1 MPETTERTTDAAAVQ
16 GGTLVV
22 VVGPSGSGKDTL
34 IAHARDRFAA
44 DPSVHFVRRAITR
57 QAQPDAEDHD
67 TLTEDAFNAAEAAGA
82 FAVTWRAHGLSY
94 GVPVQ
99 VNDHLATGCVAV
111 LNGSRLALPA
121 IRRAFGHVLTV
132 HVTCRPDVLAA
143 RLAARGRE
151 TAQEQG
157 QRLARATAPADRLP
171 DAVEIDNSG
180 DLAISGEALVRIISQ
195 TRGKASCPGGVE
207 DAFGVQATV

>member
-1 MPETTERTTDAAAVQ
+1 MDAAAAR

-22 VVGPSGSGKDTL
+22 VVGPSGAGKDTL
-34 IAHARDRFAA
+34 IAHARERLSA
-44 DPSVHFVRRAITR
+44 DPTIHFVRRAITR
-57 QAQPDAEDHD
+57 EAQPDAEDHD
-67 TLTEDAFNAAEAAGA
+67 TLTEAAFNAAEASGA

-99 VNDHLATGCVAV
+99 VNDHLATGGVAV

-121 IRRAFGHVLTV
+121 IQRAFGRVLTV
-132 HVTCRPDVLAA
+132 HVTCRPDVLGA

-151 TAQEQG
+151 TVQEQG
-157 QRLARATAPADRLP
+157 QRLARASASSDRFA

-180 DLAISGEALVRIISQ
+180 DLAISGETLVRIISQ
-195 TRGKASCPGGVE
+195 IRGKASCPRGVE
-207 DAFGVQATV
+207 GAFGVQATVSSATRC

>member
-1 MPETTERTTDAAAVQ
+1 MPETTKRTTEATAVQ

-22 VVGPSGSGKDTL
+22 VVGPSGAGKDTL
-34 IAHARDRFAA
+34 IAHARERFAA

-67 TLTEDAFNAAEAAGA
+67 TLTEDAFDAAETAGA

-99 VNDHLATGCVAV
+99 VNDYLAAGGVAV

-121 IRRAFGHVLTV
+121 IRRAFRHVLTV

-171 DAVEIDNSG
+171 DSVEIDNSG
-180 DLAISGEALVRIISQ
+180 DLAISGETLVRIIGQ
-195 TRGKASCPGGVE
+195 TCEQAGCRLNHPKIAGGSNS
-207 DAFGVQATV
+207 